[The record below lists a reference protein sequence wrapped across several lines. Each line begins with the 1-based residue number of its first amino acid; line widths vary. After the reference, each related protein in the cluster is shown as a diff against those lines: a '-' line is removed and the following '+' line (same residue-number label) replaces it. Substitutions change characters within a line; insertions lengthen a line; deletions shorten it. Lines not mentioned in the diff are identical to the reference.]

1 MKKLRQIAAWIGI
14 IVVVG
19 LVTATFVLGI
29 SGSSLTVSMLILTM
43 GVSIVLWVLLWF
55 IKILENRRKEENQ
68 EKKESKV

>member
-1 MKKLRQIAAWIGI
+1 MKKLRQITAWIGI

-55 IKILENRRKEENQ
+55 IKILENRQKEESQ
-68 EKKESKV
+68 KHKES